1 MTTADDVPDAWR
13 SRFAFFDAYGLQTTT
28 LPAREAYKAL
38 PFTRRLRI
46 SSNFLAF
53 LFGPI
58 YFFVKG
64 MWRKGLTLLGITLA
78 VGTVGTAL
86 NLPGSVANA
95 VGVALGA
102 LAMMTANYAYY
113 LHVRA
118 HSRSWNPFEGWR
130 SRS

>member
-1 MTTADDVPDAWR
+1 MTTPTDVPDAWR
-13 SRFAFFDAYGLQTTT
+13 SRFEFFDAYGLQTTT
-28 LPAREAYKAL
+28 LAAREAYKAL
-38 PFTRRLRI
+38 PITRRLRI

-64 MWRKGLTLLGITLA
+64 MWRKGLALLGIT
-78 VGTVGTAL
+78 V
-86 NLPGSVANA
+86 A
-95 VGVALGA
+95 VGVAGTALDLPDSMATGIGTALGV

-118 HSRSWNPFEGWR
+118 DSRSWNPFEGW
-130 SRS
+130 SRQS